1 MTADQIKQE
10 LAAVRDAAL
19 EDLAATSDAEL
30 RKEALEDGTDI
41 KSRAANL
48 RASLRESAAA
58 ALRARMSE
66 SKAKQHESTPVAL
79 PALLRP
85 PVSRIKE
92 LIRELTQRDPRVGF
106 AFRDGKNQT
115 DEDWRTAYDDLV
127 SMGLVKPEDDA
138 R

>member
-1 MTADQIKQE
+1 MTDDQIKQE

-19 EDLAATSDAEL
+19 EDLAATSDADL

-41 KSRAANL
+41 KSRAAQL

-66 SKAKQHESTPVAL
+66 SKARYREAAPISL
-79 PALLRP
+79 PAFLRP
-85 PVSRIKE
+85 PVDRIKE
-92 LIRELTQRDPRVGF
+92 LIRELTQRDPQVGF
-106 AFRDGKNQT
+106 AFRDGKSQT

-127 SMGLVKPEDDA
+127 SMGLIKPEDDGH
-138 R
+138 